1 MTEWGVVAVIIALVG
16 LVASIATPIIKLNGS
31 ITRLTVSLDKLIKDS
46 DEQRRHSRETHQRL
60 WDKTEEQDR
69 ALCDH
74 EARITTL
81 ERK

>member
-1 MTEWGVVAVIIALVG
+1 MTEWGVVLVIIALVG
-16 LVASIATPIIKLNGS
+16 LVVSIATPMVKLNGS

-46 DEQRRHSRETHQRL
+46 DEQRRHSRDTHQRL
-60 WDKTEEQDR
+60 WNKAEEQDR